1 MKKSDGKRKY
11 TACKKVP
18 NWGLGPHED
27 QIAEM
32 DLIWSSFYTKGLIFN
47 ILSMKQ
53 QKIDKKK
60 QKKKSISL
68 SMRYLGNE
76 IIWQSYH
83 NEY

>member
-47 ILSMKQ
+47 IFSMKQ
-53 QKIDKKK
+53 QKIDKKTK
-60 QKKKSISL
+60 EKKHLVVHALPGKWDNMTVL
-68 SMRYLGNE
+68 S
-76 IIWQSYH
+76 
-83 NEY
+83 